1 MKGNGCLGRWVRR
14 YFVLRR
20 RSLSFFASYHAY
32 STGGAPVAAERVAFV
47 RLPEGDFGEARVLVG
62 TSASPTPW
70 LVQPDNRSEQC
81 RWVNALWW
89 ALEPTEDELRQLQIS
104 YDMAPPVHRRN
115 RKRSTVSQKPDS
127 LIIHKQRAERKQ
139 KAVAEDSRPQSAD
152 GPGKR
157 NGRNSIIQPAV
168 DTNGDA
174 LLGGVPE
181 EGDDIPG
188 GELVGGAAIGGVGG
202 GVAGGGGGGG
212 GGGAGGGEGG
222 GAGGG
227 GGGAK
232 RPRVTFAAAVA
243 QVHTMPEVENFDVA
257 DRRGLFYSV
266 YDIMQFQHDAER
278 PFDVLRDQLSQF
290 CNRILCRRS
299 RRVNPGD

>member
-1 MKGNGCLGRWVRR
+1 MKGNGWLGRWVRR

-32 STGGAPVAAERVAFV
+32 STGGEPVQAARVVFV
-47 RLPEGDFGEARVLVG
+47 RLPEGDFGEARVMVG
-62 TSASPTPW
+62 TNCASGQPW
-70 LVQPDNRSEQC
+70 LVQPDNRPEQC

-104 YDMAPPVHRRN
+104 YDMVPQAGRRN
-115 RKRSTVSQKPDS
+115 RRSSASQKPDS

-139 KAVAEDSRPQSAD
+139 KADLDSRPQSAD
-152 GPGKR
+152 GPDKR

-174 LLGGVPE
+174 LGGAPE
-181 EGDDIPG
+181 GPG
-188 GELVGGAAIGGVGG
+188 GEVVGVVGGVGNG
-202 GVAGGGGGGG
+202 GRG
-212 GGGAGGGEGG
+212 GGGAAGGEGG
-222 GAGGG
+222 AVGGG

-232 RPRVTFAAAVA
+232 RPRVTFAATVA
-243 QVHTMPEVENFDVA
+243 QVHMMPEVENFDVA

-290 CNRILCRRS
+290 CNRVLCCRN